1 MKQSQFWRNIYL
13 LVISTSGLLLLGA
26 AVWQLPSHEMP
37 FLLLA
42 LIVLGIAAQLVS
54 TSALANVSYEVGSA
68 VSVAAVPIFGPLGGA
83 LVAISSHIGY
93 WLIQNYQN
101 SPGWRKS
108 AEQIGFNGGMHG
120 IAIFLAGSVYLFSF
134 DLLSATPLPGV
145 IAYIMAWLLT
155 AVVGDQLN
163 FWILATIIYLQHNV
177 GPGEMWWENRW
188 AMPINVLLMAAGGG
202 ALAFAIQELGL
213 AGVIVFFLP
222 VFLSSYA
229 FRMYVASAKEQMNK
243 LEDLVSLRTSDLTLA
258 NRKLADLNKDKD
270 AFLAVLTHDMRTPL
284 TSILGYTGLLK
295 DRRELTNEERD
306 RIADVILRNGKALL
320 EIVNNILDIEQ
331 LQSGAPVLLE
341 RQNFDL
347 QWLISETIE
356 SIEAQAIEKHITL
369 EFERLET
376 PVIIHAD
383 ASKLQRIMANLLSN
397 GIKYTPE
404 GGCVMVSLQSDGRYV
419 SISFQDTGY
428 GIPAEE
434 LPYIFDRY
442 RRVREHKDKAVGT
455 GLGLTIVK
463 SLVEAHDGE
472 ISVTSEEGVGSQFT
486 VKLPA

>member
-1 MKQSQFWRNIYL
+1 
-13 LVISTSGLLLLGA
+13 
-26 AVWQLPSHEMP
+26 
-37 FLLLA
+37 
-42 LIVLGIAAQLVS
+42 
-54 TSALANVSYEVGSA
+54 
-68 VSVAAVPIFGPLGGA
+68 LGGA

-93 WLIQNYQN
+93 WLIQNYKN

-120 IAIFLAGSVYLFSF
+120 IAIFLAGSVYLFCF
-134 DLLSATPLPGV
+134 DLLSGTPLPGV

-243 LEDLVSLRTSDLTLA
+243 LEDLVSLRTADLTLA

-284 TSILGYTGLLK
+284 TSILGYTSLLK
-295 DRRELTNEERD
+295 DRQELTGMERD

-356 SIEAQAIEKHITL
+356 SIEAQAIEKRITL

-404 GGCVMVSLQSDGRYV
+404 GGRVTVSLQSDGRYV
-419 SISFQDTGY
+419 TINFQDTGY

-442 RRVREHKDKAVGT
+442 RRVRQHKDKAVGT
-455 GLGLTIVK
+455 GLGLAIVK